1 MLDKKFFRKI
11 SADVVMRYRK
21 HIFDPKGGG
30 SKAEMV
36 DGNPY
41 PDYKISKGKNVSI
54 YKKRKSSGKIKVNGK
69 PQDLKFAGSKAPVLT
84 GDLYKD
90 YGFKKFIT
98 GGFQFGFTSEGAKAK
113 RLNDS
118 GRLLSTKD
126 RPVPKNVEAFILI
139 EASKYVQKKLDK
151 TKGGT
156 FNI

>member
-21 HIFDPKGGG
+21 HIFDPAGGG
-30 SKAEMV
+30 SKAKMV
-36 DGNPY
+36 DDNPY
-41 PDYKISKGKNVSI
+41 PNYVQS
-54 YKKRKSSGKIKVNGK
+54 YKKRKSSGKIKVADK

-98 GGFQFGFTSEGAKAK
+98 GGFQFGFTSESAKAK